1 MLDLSTKSS
10 DDEEVLC
17 SCSTDLARA
26 ANLWIGGRLIS
37 LVERPHGI
45 LWMHRGPLN
54 PSHPAS
60 RCDGADAIK
69 WGIQGR

>member
-1 MLDLSTKSS
+1 MLELSTKSS

-37 LVERPHGI
+37 LVERLHGI
-45 LWMHRGPLN
+45 CGCIEVLSLVP
-54 PSHPAS
+54 P
-60 RCDGADAIK
+60 CIK
-69 WGIQGR
+69 MRWS